1 MTEAVGQQ
9 YLVMY
14 SQMTNEG
21 LTMQPV
27 DAHFETLADAEAVAR
42 RYGQWQIMEIAARVV
57 KTSEDTK

>member
-14 SQMTNEG
+14 TQMTDDG
-21 LTMQPV
+21 LAMQPV
-27 DAHFETLADAEAVAR
+27 NAHFETLEAAEAVAN